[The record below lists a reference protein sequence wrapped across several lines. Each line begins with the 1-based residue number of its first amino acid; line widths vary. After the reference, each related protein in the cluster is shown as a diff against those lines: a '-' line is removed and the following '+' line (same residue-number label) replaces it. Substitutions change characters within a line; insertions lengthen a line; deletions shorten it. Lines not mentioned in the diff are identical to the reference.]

1 MQNFTRKKQAVSHSL
16 NTREEKQCLN
26 LDCYISMG
34 CCRQLLLWRIHFHY
48 KSAVQ
53 YFYALNHI
61 CLQIKKYWLTPNLEV
76 SSQSCRKKPLI
87 GWIEE
92 ILSPAS
98 WLWCSG
104 SPQALGN
111 LSVLGGR
118 TFPGL
123 LSWRVEFPWRA
134 QRTPFHPE
142 GLFHWV
148 RKQRHQRRG
157 NLQTRQTRIPV
168 WSEHQ
173 SCDHSPWKICPGPSP
188 CNPEA
193 DSRCRFCSPS
203 TSWHRSSSLL

>member
-16 NTREEKQCLN
+16 NTREEKKCLN

-34 CCRQLLLWRIHFHY
+34 CCRQLLFWRIHFHY
-48 KSAVQ
+48 KSDVQ

-118 TFPGL
+118 TCKLCTINICSGACIGMILMLFPPL
-123 LSWRVEFPWRA
+123 WSDVLAEIMTRATVLVE
-134 QRTPFHPE
+134 
-142 GLFHWV
+142 
-148 RKQRHQRRG
+148 
-157 NLQTRQTRIPV
+157 I
-168 WSEHQ
+168 
-173 SCDHSPWKICPGPSP
+173 
-188 CNPEA
+188 
-193 DSRCRFCSPS
+193 
-203 TSWHRSSSLL
+203 